1 MPLNL
6 VQGIFFLGSM
16 PFGHALPARA
26 REQRTALFF
35 SFLRIE
41 KKRQVLSFSAQVCG
55 RQVVGDGYAMQ
66 NQIKNLTGKN
76 LRLKKIGQS
85 LLAVSISQLKLLLIL
100 DLIPIKQLVLLWPS
114 GEHSSQGWFPTY
126 MLSAVIL
133 PNVATW
139 RLLLEE

>member
-6 VQGIFFLGSM
+6 VQGIFFLGSI
-16 PFGHALPARA
+16 ALRA
-26 REQRTALFF
+26 MQFREKI

-41 KKRQVLSFSAQVCG
+41 IFSQRG
-55 RQVVGDGYAMQ
+55 QVVGDGYAMQ

>member
-1 MPLNL
+1 
-6 VQGIFFLGSM
+6 VG
-16 PFGHALPARA
+16 
-26 REQRTALFF
+26 
-35 SFLRIE
+35 
-41 KKRQVLSFSAQVCG
+41 VCG

>member
-16 PFGHALPARA
+16 PFGHALPAG
-26 REQRTALFF
+26 EKF

-41 KKRQVLSFSAQVCG
+41 NFSPVCG